1 MITRKHS
8 GPDTEFDMRILHTS
22 DWHLGITFGGT
33 SLVDHQQQFFDWLL
47 DLIPRAR
54 IDLVVIAG
62 DIFDRAVAPNDAV
75 ILFKQVLKRLQ
86 SLKVRTAAITGNHDG
101 SDRVANYGDL
111 LDLSGVI
118 IRGGYARIGEVIRM
132 DFDDGPL
139 DLVMLPFLDPQAA
152 PVEFSDFDQAADNTP
167 VSADANF
174 EKFMRR
180 THESVLRSAIAAAVP
195 HVRSARTLAV
205 SHAFVAGGATSDS
218 ERKLHVGGAG
228 TVNAALFSPFSY
240 TALGHLHRPQSV
252 GPGVGSIT
260 DKAANRSA
268 ASVLCY
274 SGTPLAYSF
283 SENHRKSV
291 AIIDLAPDGTCRIEA
306 VEVPVGRAVLTVTGT
321 IDELLGAKPA
331 HDRRESFVRAIITDR
346 AVVLDAKKRLTAVYP
361 HVIEI
366 ELRPEGA
373 ADGISITTGET
384 RSLSALESA
393 RTFWCAV
400 VGSEPTAEEQAVLTD
415 AIAHAEREFA

>member
-1 MITRKHS
+1 
-8 GPDTEFDMRILHTS
+8 MRILHTS

-33 SLVDHQQQFFDWLL
+33 SLIEHQQQFIDWLL

-75 ILFKQVLKRLQ
+75 VLFKQALQRLQ
-86 SLKVRTAAITGNHDG
+86 SLNVRTAAITGNHDG
-101 SDRVANYGDL
+101 PDRVDNYGDL

-118 IRGGYARIGEVIRM
+118 IRGGYARFGAVMTME
-132 DFDDGPL
+132 FGDGPL

-152 PVEFSDFDQAADNTP
+152 PADFSDIDAAADSTTA
-167 VSADANF
+167 SADENF
-174 EKFMRR
+174 AKLIKR
-180 THESVLRSAIAAAVP
+180 THESVLHSAITTAVP
-195 HVRSARTLAV
+195 NLRSPRSLAV

-218 ERKLHVGGAG
+218 ERNLSVGGAG
-228 TVNAALFSPFSY
+228 TVNARLFAPFSY

-252 GPGVGSIT
+252 GSHAGPIT
-260 DKAANRSA
+260 DKAANSTLA
-268 ASVLCY
+268 GVLRY

-283 SENHRKSV
+283 SEDHRKSV
-291 AIIDLAPDGTCRIEA
+291 VIIDMAPDGSCRVET
-306 VEVPVGRAVLTVTGT
+306 VEVPVGRAVFTVTGT
-321 IDELLGAKPA
+321 IEELLAARPD
-331 HDRRESFVRAIITDR
+331 HNRRESFVRAIITDR
-346 AVVLDAKKRLTAVYP
+346 AVVLDAKKRLSAVYP

-366 ELRPEGA
+366 ELQPEGA
-373 ADGISITTGET
+373 TDGISINASGA

-400 VGSEPTAEEQAVLTD
+400 VGSEPTDDERRVLVD
-415 AIAHAEREFA
+415 AIAHGEKESA